1 MQRDPIPALR
11 ATSDGSDAASGT
23 TLPFLPTLATAVAI
37 AALSLLCREPSAP
50 AAGAASVPVQAVLAE
65 AAPAPLI
72 DALSF
77 RPPVAGDG
85 SEEAVRAPAALAFA
99 QAYPLLPCEPRVA
112 AAPARAP
119 RLAAAARR
127 MPCSAC
133 SEAAPRRSDAPPA
146 TRAAEAPAAIQA
158 PAAVQAPVDAEDAM
172 QHEETLLPRL
182 ALPFAPAVR
191 AVDRAFDRAAG
202 FVRTGA
208 SALGGS
214 VSVVVD
220 RLR

>member
-1 MQRDPIPALR
+1 MSRMMQRDPIPALR

-65 AAPAPLI
+65 AAPLI

-85 SEEAVRAPAALAFA
+85 SAEAVRAPAALAFA
-99 QAYPLLPCEPRVA
+99 QVYPLLPCEPRVA

-119 RLAAAARR
+119 RLAAARR
-127 MPCSAC
+127 TPCSAC
-133 SEAAPRRSDAPPA
+133 SEAGPRRSDAPPA
-146 TRAAEAPAAIQA
+146 TRAAEAP
-158 PAAVQAPVDAEDAM
+158 VDAEEAM
-172 QHEETLLPRL
+172 QQEETLLPRL